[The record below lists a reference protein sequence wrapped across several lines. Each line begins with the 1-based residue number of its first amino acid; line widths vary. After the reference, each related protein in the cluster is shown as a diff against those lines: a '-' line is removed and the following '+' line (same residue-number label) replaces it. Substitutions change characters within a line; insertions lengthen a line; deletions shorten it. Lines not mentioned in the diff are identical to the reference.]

1 MWKKALIFLILGV
14 ILSTAGCND
23 ILPSQKVT
31 VTTIP
36 TPVPIAKY
44 GIGDVVVKNS
54 YDLIGEV
61 VLNYNP
67 DTQTYSTRTII
78 FGDFGN
84 IYYNEGGGTSKIAR
98 ADFEARYPYI
108 RASIDNPHDLST
120 FDRKYDPKYKIGQV
134 VTEENN
140 PLEGI
145 IILAY
150 EYPRDVYTF
159 AYTYQRGGKWIYDAN
174 ITYEGARTDIERRFE
189 DDD

>member
-1 MWKKALIFLILGV
+1 MWKKLLISLIVG
-14 ILSTAGCND
+14 ILISTSGCTD
-23 ILPSQKVT
+23 ILPQSKANITT
-31 VTTIP
+31 VP
-36 TPVPIAKY
+36 TPVPVAKY

-54 YDLIGEV
+54 YDSLGEV

-67 DTQTYSTRTII
+67 DTQMYSTRTII

-84 IYYNEGGGTSKIAR
+84 IYYHEGGGTSNIGR
-98 ADFEARYPYI
+98 IDFETRYPHK

-120 FDRKYDPKYKIGQV
+120 FDRKYDPKYGIGQV

-150 EYPRDVYTF
+150 DYPREVYTF
-159 AYTYQRGGKWIYDAN
+159 AYAYQRGGKWDYDAN

-189 DDD
+189 NE